1 MACGAT
7 TRTKVALGILQLCFN
22 YFAEPFS
29 RHLVYTFPGR
39 PKEKDSPV
47 VSAFPPVP
55 HGAYGHDQ
63 PVCQSFCA
71 FPENQATLHTRVS
84 HLTPSMVKA
93 LSILGRMLSQSAPFG
108 VLTARKVSSAVMLF
122 SSHKCTSS
130 VCGGARVTTLRGLWN
145 ALSQPVNPHC
155 WVVQGV
161 VWQLQPQCA
170 HPFSLWDPFI
180 NTTCQRRAYKYL
192 QPRLFKLHW
201 LNARIKELPF
211 NVQLCSV
218 RATTLSRS
226 DANNFKGVTFRF
238 LDQFVLYSCE

>member
-1 MACGAT
+1 VPSLLQSSPKLLSRYPVVCFLDIDKIVANITGIIPRFIKNLLECKNMACGAT

-130 VCGGARVTTLRGLWN
+130 VCGGAGVTTLRGL
-145 ALSQPVNPHC
+145 
-155 WVVQGV
+155 
-161 VWQLQPQCA
+161 
-170 HPFSLWDPFI
+170 
-180 NTTCQRRAYKYL
+180 
-192 QPRLFKLHW
+192 
-201 LNARIKELPF
+201 
-211 NVQLCSV
+211 
-218 RATTLSRS
+218 
-226 DANNFKGVTFRF
+226 
-238 LDQFVLYSCE
+238 